1 MEVVENTK
9 FGSTPWVQNF
19 TSETPILSIKVL
31 VELEQDPAGPQS
43 LRTLK
48 FVLDGPWMGMEEGF
62 IDLVQD

>member
-9 FGSTPWVQNF
+9 FGST
-19 TSETPILSIKVL
+19 LSIKVL
-31 VELEQDPAGPQS
+31 VEPEQDPAGPQS

-48 FVLDGPWMGMEEGF
+48 FVLDGPWIGMEEGF